1 LKIIDAVTCGIIS
14 THELRSE
21 QYHDDETIQYATYGI
36 VYMVTEMCKEF
47 GVSRQDVLTN
57 MTAMGYDREYAVYM
71 LDRYEKW
78 ACHIVVKDTTT
89 STEHC

>member
-1 LKIIDAVTCGIIS
+1 MKIIDAVTCGIIS

-21 QYHDDETIQYATYGI
+21 QYDGDETIKYSLYGI
-36 VYMVTEMCKEF
+36 VYLVREMCNEF

-57 MTAMGYDREYAVYM
+57 MEAMGYDREYAVYM

-78 ACHIVVKDTTT
+78 ASHIVVNETNT